1 MLRPRGLLRAGQRA
15 LISLAL
21 VAALPA
27 AASAQDPPPPWLE
40 MTIFGVEPA
49 GVDDFL
55 AAQQELAAMEQ
66 AAGVPWRR
74 VGRTAVFGDAYR
86 FVILKPFTQFAAYA
100 RPGRADADRA
110 RVESRIERVVTSRE
124 SLALR
129 ATHDID
135 SPLPQDEEPALT
147 LVQRVSVV
155 PGKEQDYV
163 RVMMEDVLPHFTEAE
178 MHHSTGAITLGGEG
192 GYVHFFHFDNFAAL
206 DQGSPMA
213 RALGPEAALE
223 VMSKLAG
230 AVSSTDQWL
239 VRHLPELS
247 FREETEE
254 ETPGH

>member
-1 MLRPRGLLRAGQRA
+1 MLRPGSLRHAGRRLPVLFA
-15 LISLAL
+15 LA
-21 VAALPA
+21 AALPGA
-27 AASAQDPPPPWLE
+27 VAAQDPPPPWIE
-40 MTIFGVEPA
+40 MTIVGVAPT

-55 AAQQELAAMEQ
+55 AAQQELAAMEKD
-66 AAGVPWRR
+66 AGVPSRS

-86 FVILKPFTQFAAYA
+86 FLIVKPVSQFAAYDRTA
-100 RPGRADADRA
+100 RADADRA
-110 RVESRIERVVTSRE
+110 RVESRIERVVTRRE

-129 ATHDID
+129 ATHELDN
-135 SPLPQDEEPALT
+135 PLPEGEEPVLT

-155 PGKEQDYV
+155 PGKEQDYL
-163 RVMMEDVLPHFTEAE
+163 RVMMEDVLPHFTEAG

-230 AVSSTDQWL
+230 AVSRAEQWL
-239 VRHLPELS
+239 VRHLPDLS
-247 FREETEE
+247 FLEETEE
-254 ETPGH
+254 EE